1 MSLLNVFFLATDD
14 ELAAVDVRMGPAHDG
29 VEANGGMDVELATL
43 ECILHGESIDDV
55 DAVVELI
62 QDPVRQEPEADP
74 EAWISPVSDRLVAA
88 LGSADE
94 ARLARAAEAWVA
106 TEEMDGWSRDD
117 AASLLVTLGELSRR
131 GQAEQRRVYRWFSL

>member
-1 MSLLNVFFLATDD
+1 
-14 ELAAVDVRMGPAHDG
+14 MGPADDG
-29 VEANGGMDVELATL
+29 VDAKGVMDVELATL

-55 DAVVELI
+55 DAVVDLI
-62 QDPVRQEPEADP
+62 QDPVRQQPEADP

-94 ARLARAAEAWVA
+94 ARLAGAAEDWVA

-117 AASLLVTLGELSRR
+117 AASLLVTLGALSRA
-131 GQAEQRRVYRWFSL
+131 GQDQRRRVYRWFSL